1 MSSYDKNNALGEKVF
16 VRNRKARHEFH
27 IEDTFEAG
35 LVLTGSEVKSIRQ
48 SSASLNEAYVAVHGE
63 EVFLVGA
70 HVAEWPYSHIRNHV
84 PTRRRKLLL
93 HKREIVRLKVKVKER
108 GYTLVPLAL
117 YSKQGRIKLQ
127 VGLARGK
134 RKYDKRESI
143 KRKDQ
148 LREQAQERAW
158 ERRKGVNQGI

>member
-1 MSSYDKNNALGEKVF
+1 MGKKKKEGRRFFA
-16 VRNRKARHEFH
+16 RNKKARHEYH

-35 LVLTGSEVKSIRQ
+35 IALMGSEVKSIREGR
-48 SSASLNEAYVAVHGE
+48 ASLKEAYVAVEGE

-70 HVAEWPYSHIRNHV
+70 HVAEWPFSHMRNHH

-93 HKREIVRLKVKVKER
+93 HKREILRLKGKVRER
-108 GYTLVPLAL
+108 GYTLVPLSF
-117 YSKQGRIKLQ
+117 YPKNGRIKLE

-134 RKYDKRESI
+134 RKYDKREAI

-148 LREQAQERAW
+148 LREEAQERAW
-158 ERRKGVNQGI
+158 ERRNG